1 MEDEQILK
9 LFWLRSELAIR
20 ELERKY
26 GRLCS
31 RVARGVLADAQD
43 VEECVS
49 DALLAVWNSIPPARP
64 DSLMAYLCRTVRN
77 QALKKYR
84 YNRAEKRGSC
94 AALPLD
100 ELAVELGGGDTTAE
114 GVDARLL
121 GQAINVW
128 LHGLTPERRKIFV
141 LRYWYSASVEE
152 IARAMACSQSK
163 VKSALFRMRG
173 ELRVYLEKE
182 GFPL

>member
-1 MEDEQILK
+1 MEDEQILE
-9 LFWLRSELAIR
+9 LFWQRSELAIR

-31 RVARGVLADAQD
+31 RVARGVLTDAQD

-84 YNRAEKRGSC
+84 YNRAAKRDDC
-94 AALPLD
+94 AVLPVE
-100 ELAVELGGGDTTAE
+100 ELAVGLGGRDTTAE
-114 GVDARLL
+114 DLDERLL
-121 GQAINVW
+121 GQGINAW
-128 LHGLTPERRKIFV
+128 LHSLTPERRKIFV
-141 LRYWYSASVEE
+141 LRYWYNASMEE
-152 IARAMACSQSK
+152 IAQAMACSQSK

-182 GFPL
+182 GFSL